1 MRISDLSSDVC
12 SSDLYTGGMSDTQL
26 LQLLLAAVCAVIVL
40 LVVLLLRKP
49 GRALEAALREEQR
62 HGRGEL
68 REQID
73 SVSSAQQRRIEGFGA
88 RLTEFNTRTDQR
100 LDVLREALTEDA
112 RKARS
117 EGAGQHH
124 SFDENTGQRL
134 NEITHTNH
142 PRTGA
147 QSPKN

>member
-49 GRALEAALREEQR
+49 GRALGAALREEQR

-73 SVSSAQQRRIEGFGA
+73 SVSSAQRRRIEGFGA
-88 RLTEFNTRTDQR
+88 RLPELNTTTDTHEQ
-100 LDVLREALTEDA
+100 VLPERWNERASHAATA
-112 RKARS
+112 RAR
-117 EGAGQHH
+117 
-124 SFDENTGQRL
+124 R
-134 NEITHTNH
+134 
-142 PRTGA
+142 
-147 QSPKN
+147 

>member
-88 RLTEFNTRTDQR
+88 D
-100 LDVLREALTEDA
+100 
-112 RKARS
+112 RKS
-117 EGAGQHH
+117 
-124 SFDENTGQRL
+124 TRL
-134 NEITHTNH
+134 NSSH
-142 PRTGA
+142 
-147 QSPKN
+147 

>member
-1 MRISDLSSDVC
+1 MPRPATSRATWRNRWRRASPDIPPTGLAKGRIRCDRDA
-12 SSDLYTGGMSDTQL
+12 YTGGMSDTQL

-73 SVSSAQQRRIEGFGA
+73 SVSSA
-88 RLTEFNTRTDQR
+88 
-100 LDVLREALTEDA
+100 
-112 RKARS
+112 RS
-117 EGAGQHH
+117 EEHTSELH
-124 SFDENTGQRL
+124 SLMRISYAVFCLKKKTTRMKKGND
-134 NEITHTNH
+134 I
-142 PRTGA
+142 
-147 QSPKN
+147 